1 MPANKL
7 LHMEN
12 LDKKIS
18 TELSLGHLLV
28 LWDILS
34 NKVTG
39 DELRKKFSEEELRAI
54 WSFQDKC
61 EQELTSIGITAKPE
75 TEWNELMQNALVHTK
90 KLPVEFLDK

>member
-1 MPANKL
+1 MSANKL

-12 LDKKIS
+12 LDKRIS

-61 EQELTSIGITAKPE
+61 EQELTSIRITAKPE